1 MHAHP
6 KPSAQPARGAAFF
19 DLDGTLVKTNI
30 VHHFAFYARNQ
41 PTLLGSLRKSAKTAL
56 SLPVFLAADKLSRKL
71 FNRLFYGYYEG
82 ESEDRLVML
91 AEELFEDV
99 LKPAIYPKARDLLD
113 EARRAGLRTVI
124 ITGSL
129 DFTVRPLARF
139 LGVDDFIANTLEF
152 AGGYATG
159 QLGKPFVAGATKA
172 QLIRDYAR
180 AHQLDLDAS
189 FAYSDSYSDYPML
202 AVVGH
207 PTAVHPDL
215 RLRTVARSYDWPIVD
230 LR

>member
-1 MHAHP
+1 M
-6 KPSAQPARGAAFF
+6 SGAAFF

-41 PTLLGSLRKSAKTAL
+41 PTLTGSLTKTAKTAL
-56 SLPVFLAADKLSRKL
+56 SLPMFLVADKLSRKL
-71 FNRLFYGYYEG
+71 FNRLFYSYYQG

-99 LKPAIYPKARDLLD
+99 LRPAIYPRAQALLD
-113 EARRAGLRTVI
+113 QTRRAGLRTVI
-124 ITGSL
+124 VTGSL
-129 DFTVRPLARF
+129 DFTVRPLARH

-152 AGGYATG
+152 ENGYATG

-172 QLIRDYAR
+172 QILRDYALE
-180 AHQLDLDAS
+180 HGLDLGRS

-207 PTAVHPDL
+207 PTAVNPDL
-215 RLRTVARSYDWPIVD
+215 RLRSVARSYDWPVLD

>member
-1 MHAHP
+1 MP
-6 KPSAQPARGAAFF
+6 GAAFF

-41 PTLLGSLRKSAKTAL
+41 PTLTRSLAKTAKTAL
-56 SLPVFLAADKLSRKL
+56 SLPLFLASDKVSRKM
-71 FNRLFYGYYEG
+71 FNKLFYSYYEG
-82 ESEDRLVML
+82 ESRDRLEVL
-91 AEELFEDV
+91 SEELFEQV
-99 LKPAIYPKARDLLD
+99 LKPAIYDKTPSLL
-113 EARRAGLRTVI
+113 EESRRAGLRTVL

-129 DFTVRPLARF
+129 DFTVRPLVRH
-139 LGVDDFIANTLEF
+139 LGLDDFIANTLEF
-152 AGGYATG
+152 EAGYATG
-159 QLGKPFVAGATKA
+159 VLGKPFVAGATKA

-180 AHQLDLDAS
+180 QHDLDLDKS

-207 PTAVHPDL
+207 PTAVNPDL
-215 RLRTVARSYDWPIVD
+215 RLRAVARSYDWPIID